1 MLPVGDPRAHGIVNK
16 GRRLFLPAKHPMPLH
31 DPSGTMVHPIPTIEA
46 EHAYRLGA
54 IAETFTDEMAE
65 SRDRMEMLIE
75 RYPWPT
81 VILALAVGYLLAR
94 RMR

>member
-1 MLPVGDPRAHGIVNK
+1 MVSSTKDGGYSCRQKN
-16 GRRLFLPAKHPMPLH
+16 PMPLH
-31 DPSGTMVHPIPTIEA
+31 NPSDTMVQPIPTIEA